1 MTVETQGWPHAEEI
15 KETVKKHFKIC
26 FFPELKEKT
35 NNLAAPQRGPCLA
48 ANPVCMQK
56 VT

>member
-1 MTVETQGWPHAEEI
+1 MTVETKGWPHAEEI
-15 KETVKKHFKIC
+15 EETVKKHFKIC

-35 NNLAAPQRGPCLA
+35 NNLAAPRRGPCLA